1 MWAFNVTINPHVI
14 CNWLWEKKLDFFF
27 FQKPS
32 KSLICKYILRPIDN
46 RTEIDAQTRKKKI
59 KALTVK

>member
-1 MWAFNVTINPHVI
+1 MWAFNMTINLHVI
-14 CNWLWEKKLDFFF
+14 YNWLWEKNLDFF

-32 KSLICKYILRPIDN
+32 KSLICKFILRPINN
-46 RTEIDAQTRKKKI
+46 RTEIDAQTRKKK